1 MRGYVYVGPF
11 VCAAS
16 FLHRP
21 CTSTSTQE
29 QVVVDSTQTAACAFA
44 AVAGIPIWR
53 FGFPHKEAER
63 LGGISS
69 PKVGS
74 GAGPNRGSVSLK
86 RVSEH
91 SRLESV
97 RKLRSRAVHH
107 PKIHTI
113 SKNVFLRVAIL
124 FYDKEA

>member
-86 RVSEH
+86 GFPNIRGW
-91 SRLESV
+91 SRFERRYALPANPKY
-97 RKLRSRAVHH
+97 KL
-107 PKIHTI
+107 KHT
-113 SKNVFLRVAIL
+113 SSP
-124 FYDKEA
+124 